1 MYKYDRKRILFVVLP
16 YLALELILFTNPFTN
31 SYFSLDGNFVSTRG
45 YGLYIA
51 YLVSFIYILNSAFV
65 LIKYW
70 TYVNKIKI
78 FAVSSPPLGGIR
90 DIRETLEKIKQTAS
104 EEDPHPSGQLNLRT
118 ILGGDLLTTE
128 VVRSQIWLFVLIV
141 AFSIVYVA
149 FRYQCQQ
156 DMIAIDKLEQRL
168 TDAKYKALSSS
179 STLTEKCRESHV
191 LEILKQNQDSLLHQA
206 DQPPYIIEVPE

>member
-1 MYKYDRKRILFVVLP
+1 MAEDKKQAEVTLVIEEQPLSEDQLSGVEEEDK
-16 YLALELILFTNPFTN
+16 AKE
-31 SYFSLDGNFVSTRG
+31 ST
-45 YGLYIA
+45 LKETIQM
-51 YLVSFIYILNSAFV
+51 
-65 LIKYW
+65 IKE
-70 TYVNKIKI
+70 
-78 FAVSSPPLGGIR
+78 S
-90 DIRETLEKIKQTAS
+90 AS
-104 EEDPHPSGQLNLRT
+104 EEDPKPSSQLNLRT

-156 DMIAIDKLEQRL
+156 DMIAIDKLEQKL

-191 LEILKQNQDSLLHQA
+191 LDILKQNQDSLLHQA

>member
-1 MYKYDRKRILFVVLP
+1 MAKDKKQDEVPLVIEEP
-16 YLALELILFTNPFTN
+16 QTEEQ
-31 SYFSLDGNFVSTRG
+31 VSEAEEEGKAKEST
-45 YGLYIA
+45 LKETIQM
-51 YLVSFIYILNSAFV
+51 
-65 LIKYW
+65 IKE
-70 TYVNKIKI
+70 
-78 FAVSSPPLGGIR
+78 S
-90 DIRETLEKIKQTAS
+90 AS
-104 EEDPHPSGQLNLRT
+104 EEDPKPSGQLNLRT

-156 DMIAIDKLEQRL
+156 DMIAIDKLEQKL

-191 LEILKQNQDSLLHQA
+191 LDILKQNQDSLLHQA

>member
-1 MYKYDRKRILFVVLP
+1 MAKDKKEDEVPLVIEEP
-16 YLALELILFTNPFTN
+16 QTEEQ
-31 SYFSLDGNFVSTRG
+31 VSEVEEEDKAKEST
-45 YGLYIA
+45 LKETIQM
-51 YLVSFIYILNSAFV
+51 
-65 LIKYW
+65 IKE
-70 TYVNKIKI
+70 
-78 FAVSSPPLGGIR
+78 S
-90 DIRETLEKIKQTAS
+90 AS
-104 EEDPHPSGQLNLRT
+104 EEDPKPSGQLNLRT

-156 DMIAIDKLEQRL
+156 DMIAIDKLEQKL

-191 LEILKQNQDSLLHQA
+191 LDILKQNQDSLLHQA

>member
-1 MYKYDRKRILFVVLP
+1 MAEDKKQDEVPLVIEEP
-16 YLALELILFTNPFTN
+16 QTEEQ
-31 SYFSLDGNFVSTRG
+31 VSEAEEEGKAKEST
-45 YGLYIA
+45 LKETIQM
-51 YLVSFIYILNSAFV
+51 
-65 LIKYW
+65 IKE
-70 TYVNKIKI
+70 
-78 FAVSSPPLGGIR
+78 S
-90 DIRETLEKIKQTAS
+90 AS
-104 EEDPHPSGQLNLRT
+104 EEDPKPSGQLNLRT
-118 ILGGDLLTTE
+118 ILGGDLLTAE

-156 DMIAIDKLEQRL
+156 DMIAIDKLEQKL

-191 LEILKQNQDSLLHQA
+191 LDILKQNQDSLLHQA